1 MKILLSPSVLAS
13 DHVDFPFRKGTLY
26 ALRSLE
32 KAGMTLH
39 GSTGKLGK
47 RKRHLLE
54 QEQISIQ
61 ASSPDTD
68 YKITVEDGRL
78 ALIKD
83 EKNLI
88 RAPGWEPIVHYLLT
102 LPRTASVHR
111 KTNETDI
118 SVQLNLD
125 GTGLSTIH
133 TGIGFFDHMLE
144 QIARHSSIDL
154 TLHCDGDL
162 EVDEH
167 HTIEDTALAL
177 GQALNE
183 ALGDK
188 RGIERY
194 GFTVPMDE
202 SEARVSLDLSGRP
215 FLVFN
220 GTFHR
225 EKVGDFPTEMT
236 RHFFYSLAMSLK
248 ATLHIDVTGEN
259 DHHMIEAC
267 FKGFA
272 RTLDQCIRHTG
283 KDTVPSSKGIL

>member
-1 MKILLSPSVLAS
+1 MKIFIESSVLES
-13 DHVDFPFRKGTLY
+13 DHVDYPFRKGTLF
-26 ALRSLE
+26 ALRSLI
-32 KAGMTLH
+32 KAGIEIC
-39 GSTGKLGK
+39 GSAGKMGK
-47 RKRHLLE
+47 RKRHLLD

-61 ASSPDTD
+61 STNGKTD
-68 YKITVEDGRL
+68 FTITIDDNRL
-78 ALIKD
+78 ALTGKD
-83 EKNLI
+83 KIILRSPEWD
-88 RAPGWEPIVHYLLT
+88 PVVHYLLT

-125 GTGLSTIH
+125 GSGLSAIH
-133 TGIGFFDHMLE
+133 TGIGFFDHMLD

-154 TLHCDGDL
+154 TLRCDGDL
-162 EVDEH
+162 KVDEH

-177 GQALNE
+177 GQAIYE

-202 SEARVSLDLSGRP
+202 SEAKVVLDLSGRP

-248 ATLHIDVTGEN
+248 ATLHIDVTGDN
-259 DHHMIEAC
+259 DHHMIESC
-267 FKGFA
+267 FKAFA
-272 RTLDQCIRHTG
+272 RALNQCIRHTG
-283 KDTVPSSKGIL
+283 KNTVPSSKGIL